1 MGRVLYFRRVAILRF
16 IKRAQFFVINFAKSL
31 LPDVYGMPTV
41 FQHLSKYKLTKD
53 EADEI

>member
-1 MGRVLYFRRVAILRF
+1 MGRVLYFRRVATLRF

-41 FQHLSKYKLTKD
+41 FKHLSKYKLTKD